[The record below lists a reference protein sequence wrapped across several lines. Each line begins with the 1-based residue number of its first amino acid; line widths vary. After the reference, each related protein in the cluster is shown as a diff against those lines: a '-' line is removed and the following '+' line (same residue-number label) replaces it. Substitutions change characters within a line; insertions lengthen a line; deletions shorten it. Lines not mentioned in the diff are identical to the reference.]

1 MDTLHNGEF
10 FGQTNETL
18 RFDGLTITDT
28 EYTHPYVDW
37 HYHENAYFTFLLQ
50 GNMTEGNKKETYDC
64 PAGTLLYHHWE
75 DAHYNIKPE
84 IFTRGF
90 HLEVTE
96 SWFEKFQISKDSIEG
111 SFNLKNPAL
120 KLLMYKI
127 FRETKNKDLS
137 FELSVHQLLLNIFSE
152 LSDKDENSDKKPK
165 WVGKVDEMLHENFTE
180 KLNLTALSKSL
191 DIHPVHL
198 SRGFQKHFHCT
209 LGEYIRK
216 LKISQSLTLLNTR
229 QSLAEVA
236 LECGFADQSH
246 FIRSFRENIGI
257 TPLQYK
263 NLLKK

>member
-1 MDTLHNGEF
+1 MKNLHNGEF

-28 EYTHPYVDW
+28 EYTHPFVDW

-50 GNMTEGNKKETYDC
+50 GNMKEGNKKEIYDC

-75 DAHYNIKPE
+75 DAHYNIKPDL
-84 IFTRGF
+84 FTRGF

-96 SWFEKFQISKDSIEG
+96 SWFQKFQISKDSIEG

-127 FRETKNKDLS
+127 FRETKLNDPS
-137 FELSVHQLLLNIFSE
+137 FELSVHELLLKIFSE
-152 LSDKDENSDKKPK
+152 LSDRVENSDKKPG
-165 WVGKVDEMLHENFTE
+165 WVRKIDEILHENFTE
-180 KLNLTALSKSL
+180 KLNLTDLSKTI

-198 SRGFQKHFHCT
+198 SRDFQKHFHCS
-209 LGEYIRK
+209 LGAYIRK
-216 LKISQSLTLLNTR
+216 LKINKSLPLLNTYP
-229 QSLAEVA
+229 SLAEVA

-246 FIRSFRENIGI
+246 FIRSFKENTGI

>member
-1 MDTLHNGEF
+1 MKNLLNGEF
-10 FGQTNETL
+10 FGLTNQTV

-50 GNMTEGNKKETYDC
+50 GNMTEGNKKEIYDC

-75 DAHYNIKPE
+75 DAHYNIKPD

-127 FRETKNKDLS
+127 FREAKINDSS
-137 FELSVHQLLLNIFSE
+137 FEISVHELLLNIFSE
-152 LSDKDENSDKKPK
+152 LSNKFQNTGKKPG
-165 WVGKVDEMLHENFTE
+165 WVNKINEVLHENFTE
-180 KLNLTALSKSL
+180 KLDLTYLSKTI

-198 SRGFQKHFHCT
+198 SRDFQKYFHCS
-209 LGEYIRK
+209 LGTYIRK
-216 LKISQSLTLLNTR
+216 LKINKSLTLLNTYP
-229 QSLAEVA
+229 SLAEVA
-236 LECGFADQSH
+236 MECGFSDQSH
-246 FIRSFRENIGI
+246 FIRSFKENTGI

-263 NLLKK
+263 HLMKK